1 MIERIIEWSANN
13 KFLVYLATFAAV
25 GWGVWAAYHTPL
37 DAIPDLSDV
46 QVIVYTEWRGRSPQV
61 VEDQVTYPIVTALL
75 SAPRVKVVR
84 GFSAFEVS
92 FVYVIFEDGT
102 DIYWARSRVLEY
114 MQGLAGNLPPGVT
127 PTLGPDATGVGWAF
141 QYALVDRTGRHDLSQ
156 LRTLQDW
163 SVRYWLAA
171 VPGVSEVASVG
182 GFVKQY
188 QVTLD
193 PNVLQAY
200 NLPLHQVVE
209 AIRRSNN
216 DVGGRLVEFSGREYM
231 VRGLGYLRSVQDI
244 EQVAVGVSERG
255 TPIRVGDIGRVAL
268 GPDIRRGV
276 AELDGEGEVVGG
288 IVVIRF
294 GENALAVIE
303 RVKEKIEQIKGSLP
317 EGVELVPVYD
327 RSDLIIRSVE
337 NLKEKLLEE
346 IVIVSLVCI
355 VFLFHFR
362 SALVIIL
369 TLPIAILLS
378 LVSMYYLGL
387 NSNIMSLGG
396 IAIAIG
402 AMVDGAI
409 IMVENAHKHLET
421 WESEGKVAARA
432 DVILEAAKEVGR
444 SIFFALLVI
453 TISFLPVFTLEA
465 QEGRLFKPLA
475 YTKTFAMFFAAAL
488 AITLGPCLM
497 LLLIRGKIAPE
508 HKNPIS
514 RFLIW
519 VYQPFVHAVLK
530 YRKTTLA
537 LALLA
542 MASTVPIFFKLGIEF
557 MPPLY
562 EGSLLYMPIGLP
574 SMSITEAQKV
584 LQLQDKILRQF
595 PEVESVFGKAGRA
608 GTATDPAP
616 LEMIETTV
624 VLKPDR
630 KWRPGMTPE
639 KLVAE
644 MDAALKIPG
653 LSNSWTMPIRGRTDM
668 LTTGI
673 RTPIGI
679 KILGPNLQQIE
690 ALGQE
695 VEMALRDIP
704 GTRNVFAERVTGG
717 YFFDF
722 EVDRAAIARYGL
734 TVGDVQD
741 VIETA
746 IGGDSITTTVEGR
759 QRFPVNVR
767 YARELR
773 DDFSKLERILVSTP
787 MGAQVPITQLASLRL
802 TSGPPVVK
810 SEDAELVGYVF
821 VDVKGRDLGGYVEDA
836 KRVVAERVALPTGY
850 HLAWSGQYEFLQR
863 AKERLKYVIPV
874 TLFIIFVLL
883 YLSTNSVTKVFIV
896 FLAVPFSLIGAFWL
910 LYLLD
915 YHLSIAVAVGIIAL
929 AGVDA
934 ETGVVMLLYL
944 DLAYHKWKDKGLIK
958 SEKDLEEAV
967 IEGAVKRVRPKIMTV
982 MAILMGLLPIMWGT
996 GAGSDVMKRIAAP
1009 MVGGVITSFIL
1020 ELLVYPVI
1028 FTIWKWNWEIK
1039 PALKS
1044 AEEAEGG

>member
-1 MIERIIEWSANN
+1 MIERLIEWSANN

-61 VEDQVTYPIVTALL
+61 VEDQVTYPIVTRLL

-114 MQGLAGNLPPGVT
+114 MQGLAGSLPPGVT

-193 PNVLQAY
+193 PVVLQSY
-200 NLPLHQVVE
+200 NLSLHQVTE

-231 VRGLGYLRSVQDI
+231 VRGLGYIRSVQDI

-255 TPIRVGDIGRVAL
+255 TPIRVGDIARVAL

-276 AELDGEGEVVGG
+276 AELNGEGEVVGG
-288 IVVIRF
+288 IVVVRF

-303 RVKEKIEQIKGSLP
+303 RVKEKIEQIKASLP
-317 EGVELVPVYD
+317 AGVELVPVYD

-346 IVIVSLVCI
+346 MIVVSLVCI

-362 SALVIIL
+362 SALVIII

-378 LVSMYYLGL
+378 LVSMYYIGL

-402 AMVDGAI
+402 AMVDAAI
-409 IMVENAHKHLET
+409 IMVENAHKHLEV
-421 WESEGKVAARA
+421 WEAEGRVGRRDAIII
-432 DVILEAAKEVGR
+432 DAAKEVGR

-465 QEGRLFKPLA
+465 QEGRMFKPLA
-475 YTKTFAMFFAAAL
+475 FTKTFAMFFSAVL
-488 AITLGPCLM
+488 AVTLGPCLM

-514 RFLIW
+514 RFLMW
-519 VYQPFVHAVLK
+519 VYQPLVHLVLK

-537 LALLA
+537 LALVA
-542 MASTVPIFFKLGIEF
+542 MASTIPIFFKLGTEF
-557 MPPLY
+557 MPPLH
-562 EGSLLYMPIGLP
+562 EGSLLFMPIGLP

-595 PEVESVFGKAGRA
+595 PEVQSVFGKAGRA
-608 GTATDPAP
+608 QTATDPAP
-616 LEMIETTV
+616 LEMTETTV

-630 KWRPGMTPE
+630 EWRPGMTPE

-644 MDAALKIPG
+644 MDAALGVPG
-653 LSNSWTMPIRGRTDM
+653 VSNSWTMPIRGRIDM

-673 RTPIGI
+673 RTPVGI
-679 KILGPNLQQIE
+679 KVLGPSLKQIE
-690 ALGQE
+690 AIGAE
-695 VEMALRDIP
+695 IEMAVRDIP

-722 EVDRAAIARYGL
+722 EVDRAAVARYGL

-746 IGGDSITTTVEGR
+746 VGGDTITTTVEGR

-787 MGAQVPITQLASLRL
+787 MGAQVPITQLGSLRL

-821 VDVKGRDLGGYVEDA
+821 VDVEGRDLGGYVEEA
-836 KRVVAERVALPTGY
+836 KRVVAQKVALPTGY
-850 HLAWSGQYEFLQR
+850 RVAWSGQYEFLLR
-863 AKERLKYVIPV
+863 ATERLKYVIPL

-883 YLSTNSVTKVFIV
+883 YLSTHSVTKVLIV

-910 LYLLD
+910 LYLLG
-915 YHLSIAVAVGIIAL
+915 YNLSIAVAVGIIAL

-944 DLAYHKWKDKGLIK
+944 DLAYHKWKDKGLIR

-967 IEGAVKRVRPKIMTV
+967 IEGAVKRVRPKMMTV

-1028 FTIWKWNWEIK
+1028 FTMWKWNWEIK
-1039 PALKS
+1039 PALK
-1044 AEEAEGG
+1044 AAQERQGE